1 MKLIIKQYLA
11 SLKERDELD
20 VILPDLLSQLGL
32 NVFSRPKRGTR
43 QYGVDV
49 AAVGSL
55 DGKVEK
61 VYLFSIKSGDLKRD
75 SWNGETSQALRP
87 SLDEIQDGYIPSHLP
102 NEHKDK
108 AIVICLCFGGD
119 IREEVRLQVEGY
131 ITQNT
136 SDKIAFEKWNGDKLA
151 NLILTSFLHENL
163 LPDLHSQLRK
173 SLALLDEPEASYR
186 HFSKLVKTL
195 SSNCKDNKEIIKRL
209 RQINICLWILFSWAR
224 DAGNIEAA
232 YLASEFSVLH
242 AWQLAKTCASK
253 VKKSKAEQEIL
264 NTFQSIVDTYE
275 RITVEYGLK
284 IIPHV
289 SKRHAISNAV
299 HSQFGLD
306 VNLKLFDVLGRLSV
320 WGIWML
326 LRMGAEEDDKYQK
339 LISFHSEATKQ
350 FIFNNP
356 ELLLPIKDSQVID
369 ISVAVLF
376 FLISGDTEFVKKWL
390 LEMVQ
395 RADFSY
401 LTRNHYPCNISKYS
415 QLVEHVLM
423 PNKGDDYFQEVTQGS
438 ILFPMIALWAAL
450 LEDGEL
456 YQKVQMLKENHLKH
470 CNFQLCFPEETS
482 EKHFYLNDDIHGTA
496 LCEVWVERSMD
507 EFLKQIQ
514 EECQYSHFDKLSA
527 IESKFALLIIMACR
541 HYRLPLPANFF
552 IKFFVNDVSK

>member
-1 MKLIIKQYLA
+1 MKLIIKQYLV

-55 DGKVEK
+55 DGEVEK

-75 SWNGETSQALRP
+75 SWDGTSQALRS
-87 SLDEIQDGYIPSHLP
+87 SLNQIQDTYIRSHLP
-102 NEHKDK
+102 TEHTNKT
-108 AIVICLCFGGD
+108 IVICLCFGGD
-119 IREEVRLQVEGY
+119 IQEEVRHDVESY
-131 ITQNT
+131 ITNNT
-136 SDKIAFEKWNGDKLA
+136 SDKITFEEWNGDKLA
-151 NLILTSFLHENL
+151 ELILTSFLHENL

-173 SLALLDEPEASYR
+173 SLALLDEPDASYR
-186 HFSKLVKTL
+186 HFSKLIKTL
-195 SSNCKDNKEIIKRL
+195 SSNYKNDKDIIKRL

-232 YLASEFSVLH
+232 YLASEFPVLH
-242 AWQLAKTCASK
+242 AWQLAKTSASK
-253 VKKSKAEQEIL
+253 AKKSKAEQEIFD
-264 NTFQSIVDTYE
+264 TFQSIVGTYA
-275 RITVEYGLK
+275 RITVEYCLK

-289 SKRHAISNAV
+289 SKRYALSNAV
-299 HSQFGLD
+299 HSQSGLD
-306 VNLKLFDVLGRLSV
+306 VNLKLFDVLGRLSFHGL
-320 WGIWML
+320 WLFGSLGI
-326 LRMGAEEDDKYQK
+326 EDSDSQR
-339 LISFHSEATKQ
+339 LIALHLEATKQ

-369 ISVAVLF
+369 ISIAILF
-376 FLISGDTEFVKKWL
+376 FLISGDTGFVKKWL

-450 LEDGEL
+450 LEDEEL

-496 LCEVWVERSMD
+496 LCEVWIERSMD
-507 EFLKQIQ
+507 EFFKQIQ
-514 EECQYSHFDKLSA
+514 EECQHSHFDKLSA
-527 IESKFALLIIMACR
+527 IESKFPLLIIMACR

-552 IKFFVNDVSK
+552 IKFFVNDVRKT

>member
-87 SLDEIQDGYIPSHLP
+87 SLDEIQDVYIPFHLP
-102 NEHKDK
+102 KEH
-108 AIVICLCFGGD
+108 ANRTIVICLCFGGD
-119 IREEVRLQVEGY
+119 IQEEVRLQVEGY
-131 ITQNT
+131 ITQKT
-136 SDKIAFEKWNGDKLA
+136 SDKIAFEEWNGDKLA
-151 NLILTSFLHENL
+151 ELILTSFLHENL

-173 SLALLDEPEASYR
+173 SLALLDEPDASYQ
-186 HFSKLVKTL
+186 HFSKLIKTL
-195 SSNCKDNKEIIKRL
+195 SSNCQDDKDIVKRL

-224 DAGNIEAA
+224 DIGNIEAA
-232 YLASEFSVLH
+232 YLAGELSMLH
-242 AWQLAKTCASK
+242 AWQLAKSFVSK
-253 VKKSKAEQEIL
+253 KTKTALEVQDTFNSIL
-264 NTFQSIVDTYE
+264 DVYL
-275 RITVEYGLK
+275 RISLEYARK
-284 IIPHV
+284 IIPYV
-289 SKRHAISNAV
+289 SKRYAISNAI

-306 VNLKLFDVLGRLSV
+306 VNLKLFDILGRLSTL
-320 WGIWML
+320 GICMA
-326 LRMGAEEDDKYQK
+326 LRVETTDDKYQK
-339 LISFHSEATKQ
+339 LISSHSEATKQ

-356 ELLLPIKDSQVID
+356 ELLLPVKDSQVTD
-369 ISVAVLF
+369 ISITILF
-376 FLISGDTEFVKKWL
+376 FLISGDIEFVKKWL
-390 LEMVQ
+390 SEIVQ

-423 PNKGDDYFQEVTQGS
+423 PNKSDDYFQEVTQGS
-438 ILFPMIALWAAL
+438 ILFPTIALWAAL

-456 YQKVQMLKENHLKH
+456 YQQIRMLKENHLKH
-470 CNFQLCFPEETS
+470 SNFQLCFPDESS

-496 LCEVWVERSMD
+496 LCEVWIERSMD

-527 IESKFALLIIMACR
+527 IESGFAPLIIMACR
-541 HYRLPLPANFF
+541 HYRLPLPPNLF
-552 IKFFVNDVSK
+552 IQKQE